1 MKIKISKR
9 RGRLTTG
16 EKEMEKIFKLKEHGT
31 TVRTEVVAGLT
42 TFLTMAYILA
52 VNPNIL
58 GTVMDRSGVFVA
70 TAIASAIATFI
81 MGFWANYPIALSA
94 GLGLNAYFAY
104 TVCLGE
110 LGGADNAFQIA
121 LTAVLVEGIIF
132 IILSIFKVREQ
143 IINGIPKNLKNG
155 ISAGIGLFVAFIGLQ
170 NANIIVASDS
180 TIVGL
185 GNFGSPQVAL
195 ALIGFLIILILE
207 HYHVKG
213 SVLIGIII
221 TWIFGM
227 FAELGGWYVVDVE
240 NGIYSVFPDF
250 SSGLQLGGIA
260 NTAFKFDFAWVGQ
273 HFVQFVAIC
282 FSFLYVD
289 LFDTVGTVVGVAD
302 KAGLLDENGNLPRVG
317 RVLMSDAIGTCV
329 GACLGTSTITS
340 FVESSAGVAAGGRTG
355 LTAVVTGCMFLLS
368 LVLSPIF
375 LAIPSFATA
384 PALIYV
390 GMLMV
395 SSVKKIEFDGD
406 IADTAAAY
414 MAMLMMPL
422 AYSIATGIMFGI
434 MTWVIIKVFEGK
446 AKDVSPVMWVVFVLF
461 CLRVVSLVTGFQ

>member
-1 MKIKISKR
+1 
-9 RGRLTTG
+9 
-16 EKEMEKIFKLKEHGT
+16 MEKIFKLKEHGT
-31 TVRTEVVAGLT
+31 TVRTEIIAGLT

-70 TAIASAIATFI
+70 TALASAIATFI
-81 MGFWANYPIALSA
+81 MGFFANYPIALSA

-110 LGGADNAFQIA
+110 LGGQADAFTIC
-121 LTAVLVEGIIF
+121 LTAVFIEGIIF
-132 IILSIFKVREQ
+132 IIMSLFKVREQ
-143 IINGIPKNLKNG
+143 IINGIPANLKNG

-170 NANIIVASDS
+170 NANIVVANDS
-180 TIVGL
+180 TKVGL
-185 GNFGSPQVAL
+185 GDFSKPDVAL
-195 ALIGFLIILILE
+195 ALIGFIIILILV
-207 HYHVKG
+207 HYNVKG
-213 SVLIGIII
+213 SVLIGIIV
-221 TWIFGM
+221 TWVLGM
-227 FAELGGWYVVDVE
+227 IAQAAGWYVVDVDA
-240 NGIYSVFPDF
+240 GVYSVFPNF
-250 SSGLQLGGIA
+250 SAGLQLGGIA
-260 NTAFKFDFAWVGQ
+260 NTAFKFNFAWAGQ
-273 HFVQFVAIC
+273 HLIQFIAIM

-302 KAGLLDENGNLPRVG
+302 KAGLLDEDGNLPRVG
-317 RVLMSDAIGTCV
+317 RVLLSDAIGTV
-329 GACLGTSTITS
+329 AGACLGTSTITS

-355 LTAVVTGCMFLLS
+355 LTAVTTGVMFILS
-368 LVLSPIF
+368 LFLSPIF

-384 PALIYV
+384 PALLYV
-390 GMLMV
+390 GMLMI
-395 SSVKKIEFDGD
+395 SSAKKIEFDGD

-434 MTWVIIKVFEGK
+434 LSWVILKVFEKK

-461 CLRVVSLVTGFQ
+461 CLRIVSLVTNFS

>member
-1 MKIKISKR
+1 
-9 RGRLTTG
+9 
-16 EKEMEKIFKLKEHGT
+16 MEKLFQLKEHGT
-31 TVRTEVVAGLT
+31 TVRTEVIAGLT

-58 GTVMDRSGVFVA
+58 GNVMDRSGVFVA

-110 LGGADNAFQIA
+110 LGGEADAFTIC
-121 LTAVLVEGIIF
+121 LTAVFIEGIIF
-132 IILSIFKVREQ
+132 IILSIFKVRER
-143 IINGIPKNLKNG
+143 IINGIPQNLKNG
-155 ISAGIGLFVAFIGLQ
+155 ISAGIGLFVAFIGMQ

-180 TIVGL
+180 TKVAL
-185 GNFGSPQVAL
+185 CDFSHPDVAL

-221 TWIFGM
+221 TWILGM
-227 FAELGGWYVVDVE
+227 FAQLGGWYVVDVE
-240 NGIYSVFPDF
+240 NGVYSVFPDF
-250 SSGLQLGGIA
+250 SQGLQLGGIA
-260 NTAFKFDFAWVGQ
+260 NTAFKFNFAWAGE
-273 HFVQFVAIC
+273 HLVQFIAIM

-355 LTAVVTGCMFLLS
+355 LTAVVTGCMFLVS
-368 LVLSPIF
+368 LFLSPIF

-395 SSVKKIEFDGD
+395 SSAKKIEFDGD
-406 IADTAAAY
+406 VADTAAAY
-414 MAMLMMPL
+414 MALVMMPL

-434 MTWVIIKVFEGK
+434 LSWVILKVFEGK
-446 AKDVSPVMWVVFVLF
+446 AKDVSPVMWVIFALF
-461 CLRVVSLVTGFQ
+461 CLRIVSLVTGFM